1 MTSDAE
7 RIVGLYD
14 RHARAWVADRK
25 RARFVEKEWLDR
37 FASLL
42 PEGGSV
48 MDIGCGAGEPMAGH
62 LIARGFVV
70 TGIDSSPTMIS
81 LCQGSFAGHRWLV
94 ADMRGLALGERF
106 NGEIAWDSFFH
117 LTPDDQRNMF
127 PIFRIHAAPGAAL
140 LFSSGPRHGEAI
152 GRYGGEPLYHA
163 SLDPAEYRA
172 LLDANGFSV
181 LAYAAE
187 DPTCAGHTV
196 WLARHDKDG

>member
-7 RIVGLYD
+7 RIVGLYE

-25 RARFVEKEWLDR
+25 RARFVEQEWLDR

-42 PEGGSV
+42 PECSSV
-48 MDIGCGAGEPMAGH
+48 LDIGCGAGEPMATH
-62 LIARGFVV
+62 LIARGHGV

-81 LCQGSFAGHRWLV
+81 LCQGSLRGHRWLV
-94 ADMRGLALGERF
+94 ADMRGLELGERF
-106 NGEIAWDSFFH
+106 SGVIAWDSFFH

-140 LFSSGPRHGEAI
+140 LFSSGPRQGEAI
-152 GRYGGEPLYHA
+152 GSDGGEPLYHA
-163 SLDPAEYRA
+163 SLAPAEYRA

-187 DPTCAGHTV
+187 DPTCGGRTV